1 MLKAQI
7 EKYPNL
13 EIKVLYGICDYSNNP
28 QKKKKNLESLK
39 DTKEH
44 IKKYKNVLGDN
55 FLAKET
61 NTHVK
66 LLICDDELYML
77 GSMNLL
83 SFSGNYDKQNRE
95 KLHHKVSIMS
105 EDAVM
110 LTSLK
115 EAYFDW

>member
-1 MLKAQI
+1 M
-7 EKYPNL
+7 
-13 EIKVLYGICDYSNNP
+13 
-28 QKKKKNLESLK
+28 
-39 DTKEH
+39 
-44 IKKYKNVLGDN
+44 LGDN

-66 LLICDDELYML
+66 LLICDDEMYML

-83 SFSGNYDKQNRE
+83 SFSGNYDKPNGE
-95 KLHHKVSIMS
+95 KLHHEVSIIS